1 MKDVEAF
8 VLGRLTMDLY
18 PLQARTPLEDVETF
32 QRSVGG
38 FGGNVGTGLARLG
51 VRTAVVSGVGDDGL
65 GRFLVRAL
73 GSEGIDTSSIVVHPT
88 LRTALAFCELWPP
101 DRFPLTLYRRP
112 TCPDQQLRPSDLPLD
127 RIRTA
132 PLVYV
137 SGTALANEPSRSA
150 AHAALDARRESL
162 PGQVATIL
170 DLDWRPESWDRPD
183 EYPAQM
189 AAALEG
195 VDTVIGGEA
204 EFRAAGQSPTDV
216 LGGRIGRVFLKRG
229 PEGAAVLW
237 PGGRVDLAR
246 HPGRGRQWPRRWRR
260 VRGDRRLRAPRRA
273 ATRPGPATGQCRRRH
288 RHDAAPVCSCDAD
301 PPRAGRASSTREGSR
316 RDGDDRDGHGDGRRR
331 GASGSRSSTSTSPA
345 PPPASSGA
353 GRSCTAAARRSW
365 HAPSRS

>member
-1 MKDVEAF
+1 VKDVEAF

-18 PLQARTPLEDVETF
+18 PLQTRTPLEDVETF

-73 GSEGIDTSSIVVHPT
+73 GSEGIDTSWIVVHPT

-112 TCPDQQLRPSDLPLD
+112 TCPDQQLQPSDLPLD

-195 VDTVIGGEA
+195 VDAVIGGEA

-216 LGGRIGRVFLKRG
+216 LGGRIRHVFLKRG

-237 PGGRVDLAR
+237 QGGRVDL
-246 HPGRGRQWPRRWRR
+246 PGIG
-260 VRGDRRLRAPRRA
+260 VAVVNGLGAGDAFA
-273 ATRPGPATGQCRRRH
+273 ATVGYGLLGELPPQRILQLAN
-288 RHDAAPVCSCDAD
+288 AA
-301 PPRAGRASSTREGSR
+301 
-316 RDGDDRDGHGDGRRR
+316 
-331 GASGSRSSTSTSPA
+331 GAIVTTQLP
-345 PPPASSGA
+345 
-353 GRSCTAAARRSW
+353 CAAAMPTLRELEGFVDARGV
-365 HAPSRS
+365 AA

>member
-1 MKDVEAF
+1 MNGVEAF

-73 GSEGIDTSSIVVHPT
+73 ASEGIDTSCIVVHPT

-112 TCPDQQLRPSDLPLD
+112 TCPDQELRPSDLPLD
-127 RIRTA
+127 RLRSA

-150 AHAALDARRESL
+150 AHAALDVRREPA
-162 PGQVATIL
+162 PGAAATIL

-183 EYPAQM
+183 EYPGQM
-189 AAALEG
+189 AAALEA
-195 VDTVIGGEA
+195 VDTVIGGES
-204 EFRAAGQSPTDV
+204 EFAAADLSPTDV
-216 LGGRIGRVFLKRG
+216 LGGRIARVFLKRG
-229 PEGAAVLW
+229 PQGAAMLW
-237 PGGRVDLAR
+237 PGGRVDL
-246 HPGRGRQWPRRWRR
+246 PGIR
-260 VRGDRRLRAPRRA
+260 VEVVNGLGAGDAFA
-273 ATRPGPATGQCRRRH
+273 ATVGYGILAGLPPERILRLA
-288 RHDAAPVCSCDAD
+288 DAA
-301 PPRAGRASSTREGSR
+301 
-316 RDGDDRDGHGDGRRR
+316 
-331 GASGSRSSTSTSPA
+331 GAIVTTKLP
-345 PPPASSGA
+345 
-353 GRSCTAAARRSW
+353 CAAAMPTLRELQGFVDARGV
-365 HAPSRS
+365 AA